1 MVTFNPVDSF
11 ARTSQVLG
19 LVARRQKLLTENVA
33 NVDTPNYVR
42 QDIDFATVLGNANG
56 PMETQLSRKMGTSAI
71 LDEDTGVVGV
81 NVADEL
87 IGMQENS
94 LIYTMATRRMS
105 NVINMMKTAVNV
117 GK

>member
-1 MVTFNPVDSF
+1 MVAFNPVDSF
-11 ARTSQVLG
+11 GRTSQVLN
-19 LVARRQKLLTENVA
+19 LVAKRQKLLTQNIA
-33 NVDTPNYVR
+33 NVDTPGYVR
-42 QDIDFATVLGNANG
+42 QDLDFATCLGNASG
-56 PMETQLSRKMGTSAI
+56 PLETRLSKEMGTTS
-71 LDEDTGVVGV
+71 VVQQGTAEGV

-105 NVINMMKTAVNV
+105 NVISMMKTVLNV

>member
-1 MVTFNPVDSF
+1 MVSFNPVDSF
-11 ARTSQVLG
+11 SRTSQVLG
-19 LVARRQKLLTENVA
+19 LVARRQKLLTENIA

-56 PMETQLSRKMGTSAI
+56 PLETRLSKEMGTSAI
-71 LDEDTGVVGV
+71 VDQDAGVGV

-87 IGMQENS
+87 IGMQQNS

-105 NVINMMKTAVNV
+105 NVISMMKTALNV
-117 GK
+117 GR

>member
-1 MVTFNPVDSF
+1 MVSFNPVDSF
-11 ARTSQVLG
+11 ARTSQILG
-19 LVARRQKLLTENVA
+19 LAAKRQKLLTENVA

-42 QDIDFATVLGNANG
+42 QDIDFASYLGNANG
-56 PMETQLSRKMGTSAI
+56 PMETKLSREMGSTKIVTQDA
-71 LDEDTGVVGV
+71 GVGV

-105 NVINMMKTAVNV
+105 NVINMMKTVVNV

>member
-1 MVTFNPVDSF
+1 MVSFNPVDSF
-11 ARTSQVLG
+11 ARSSQILN
-19 LVARRQKLLTENVA
+19 LVAKRQKLLTENVA

-42 QDIDFATVLGNANG
+42 QDIDFAACLGNANG
-56 PMETQLSRKMGTSAI
+56 PMETKLSKEMGVTSI
-71 LDEDTGVVGV
+71 VTQGTGEGV

-87 IGMQENS
+87 IGMQQNS

-105 NVINMMKTAVNV
+105 NVINMMKTALNV

>member
-1 MVTFNPVDSF
+1 MVSFNPVDSF
-11 ARTSQVLG
+11 SRTSQVLG
-19 LVARRQKLLTENVA
+19 LVAKRQKLLTENIA

-42 QDIDFATVLGNANG
+42 QDINFATVLGNANG
-56 PMETQLSRKMGTSAI
+56 PMETRLSKEMGTSSI
-71 LDEDTGVVGV
+71 VDQGEEVGV

-87 IGMQENS
+87 IGMQQNS

-105 NVINMMKTAVNV
+105 NVINMMKTVVNV